1 MNASQAYSPLQ
12 SYNTKSK
19 YTCTLTTIT
28 LVVIIAYF
36 ISPFHLGGVSNFC
49 AKTIIMG
56 LLCATIYFQFTSSHE
71 LLNIDQLFTNEQN
84 RQERTQ
90 YLMGVLFS
98 VILTGFL
105 LFIGKELFF

>member
-1 MNASQAYSPLQ
+1 MNPLQ
-12 SYNTKSK
+12 AYNTKSK
-19 YTCTLTTIT
+19 YTCTLTTLT

-56 LLCATIYFQFTSSHE
+56 LLCATIYFQFTSSNE
-71 LLNIDQLFTNEQN
+71 LLNINQLFTDEKNHP
-84 RQERTQ
+84 ERNQ
-90 YLMGVLFS
+90 YLTGVLFS
-98 VILTGFL
+98 IILTGFL